1 MNNQSNI
8 QNSQPT
14 TTSPCTTEPPGPVP
28 APAPRQAGDI
38 PDPPLSAA
46 VSSKPQK
53 GGTVFD
59 VVTDRIIALL
69 EQGTAPWRA
78 EWVSGADRPISLST
92 GKGYRGI
99 NRFMLSMI
107 SMMTGYQSAYWLTFN
122 QVRERG
128 GNVRKG
134 EKGSPCF
141 FWKIYDGK
149 PGKGGEG
156 EGDTT
161 SEGNKRFVA
170 RYYTVFNV
178 EQCDGLDYPK
188 PVLPDPT
195 TSGATPI
202 EKAEKIVSGYHGPAM
217 ETRGSQPCYIP
228 ISDTIVMP
236 ARELFHSPEAFYSTM
251 YHELVH
257 YAAFRIMPS

>member
-1 MNNQSNI
+1 
-8 QNSQPT
+8 
-14 TTSPCTTEPPGPVP
+14 
-28 APAPRQAGDI
+28 
-38 PDPPLSAA
+38 
-46 VSSKPQK
+46 
-53 GGTVFD
+53 
-59 VVTDRIIALL
+59 
-69 EQGTAPWRA
+69 
-78 EWVSGADRPISLST
+78 
-92 GKGYRGI
+92 
-99 NRFMLSMI
+99 MLSMI

-202 EKAEKIVSGYHGPAM
+202 EKAEKIVSGYHGPTM

-228 ISDTIVMP
+228 ISDTVVMP
-236 ARELFHSPEAFYSTM
+236 ARELFFSPEAFYSTM
-251 YHELVH
+251 FGLDPIWWTVFLRCFFHRMHKLKFDRAVVVKRRV
-257 YAAFRIMPS
+257 ATFRIVEAINVLAN